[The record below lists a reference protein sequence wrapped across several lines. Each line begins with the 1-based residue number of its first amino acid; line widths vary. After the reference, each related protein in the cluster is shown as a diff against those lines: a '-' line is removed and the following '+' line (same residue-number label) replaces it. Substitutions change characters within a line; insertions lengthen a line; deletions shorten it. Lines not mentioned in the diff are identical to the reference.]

1 MSILNTVIFIDGR
14 NFRYNLREFRFQSTK
29 KDKDGKLIYKYP
41 YRLDEKHFQWE
52 AFFEGILDKFNEATQ
67 RQHRLIRAY
76 WYSAE
81 TIRPF
86 EISERQIQEILKN
99 YQSEYKDLSGEIIIT
114 LAKEWWERERTY
126 FENTRQKIFEGIQRR
141 VDFLEFKYT
150 GEYVVHP
157 FRVYKLFKN
166 KSGNF
171 VYFGQKKGEK
181 GVDVGI
187 SVDMVAKMP
196 NYDVAILVS
205 GDADF
210 RPVVQYV
217 KDGLK
222 CVYQF
227 SISQG
232 IPPEIRYLSP
242 WLIGE
247 VDIFQFYDELE
258 LLEKYLDR
266 KSRIPPAI
274 LGCIDNRIKQLKK
287 QATKSS

>member
-1 MSILNTVIFIDGR
+1 MSVLRTVIFIDGR
-14 NFRYNLREFRFQSTK
+14 NFRYNLRAFGFQPIVD
-29 KDKDGKLIYKYP
+29 DKSPKREP
-41 YRLDEKHFQWE
+41 YRLDEKHFHWKT
-52 AFFEGILDKFNEATQ
+52 FFEGVITKFDEATKQ
-67 RQHRLIRAY
+67 QHRLIRAY
-76 WYSAE
+76 WYTAE

-86 EISERQIQEILKN
+86 EISEWRIQEILDK
-99 YQSEYKDLSGEIIIT
+99 YRKSYKELDRDLIIK
-114 LAKEWWERERTY
+114 LAKEWWEREHNY
-126 FENTRQKIFEGIQRR
+126 FENTKQKIFEGIQRK

-150 GEYVVHP
+150 GEYVVQP
-157 FRVYKLFKN
+157 FQVYRLFKG
-166 KSGNF
+166 KDESF
-171 VYFGQKKGEK
+171 VYLAQKKGEK

-187 SVDMVAKMP
+187 SVDMIAKMP

-232 IPPEIRYLSP
+232 IPPEIKHLSP

-247 VDIFQFYDELE
+247 VDMFQYYDELE
-258 LLEKYLDR
+258 LLNQYLDR
-266 KSRIPPAI
+266 KCGIPPVI
-274 LGCIDNRIKQLKK
+274 LKCIDNRIEELKQKA
-287 QATKSS
+287 ATTL